1 MHAQRQVEEQRSQ
14 GDRRRPVS
22 GEPGSITEIAQASG
36 VFKGKGKGESKLHS
50 HGFISAIVEM
60 ELAVHRLKVRC

>member
-22 GEPGSITEIAQASG
+22 GEPESITEIAQASG
-36 VFKGKGKGESKLHS
+36 VFKGKGESKLHS
-50 HGFISAIVEM
+50 HGFISAIVEID
-60 ELAVHRLKVRC
+60 LAVHRLKVRC